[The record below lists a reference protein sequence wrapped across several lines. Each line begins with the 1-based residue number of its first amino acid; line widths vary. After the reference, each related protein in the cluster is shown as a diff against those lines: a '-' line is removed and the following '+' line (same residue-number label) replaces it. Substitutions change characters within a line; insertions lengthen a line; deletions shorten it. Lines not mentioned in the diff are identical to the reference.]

1 MNNSRALI
9 VFGAIIIFAIVI
21 LIRLINIQVIN
32 KEKYAQLAEQQ
43 QTSLEKIKAEFG
55 LILDRNNNLLVY
67 NRSDVSFYLDLNV
80 TNNKEKDSIAQ
91 KFSEVFEKSERYYLS
106 LMNKSKGTILL
117 QPKVQPSQ
125 LEKLKGFEFRGLY
138 YVPDPSRIYHHGSL
152 ASHILGF
159 VNKQNIFVSGISEFF
174 SKDLQGIEGYRKVY
188 KNSLGKVVSYDERE
202 MQPPVPG
209 NNLFLTIDKRYQ
221 AILEEELRKGMES
234 FKANSAIGI
243 IMNPNSGE
251 ILALSNL
258 DDYDPNFYWQYND
271 FQRRNRAITDTYEPG
286 STFKPFTFAAL
297 IDKNLLNL
305 NEKLFLEN
313 GRYKFQKTTI
323 RDPKAYSFLN
333 AEGVLVYSSNIGT
346 AKLVQRIKDDDYY
359 KFLRSLGFG
368 NLTSI
373 QINGETPGRLKKP
386 NNWTATSKS
395 FISFGYEVSVSP
407 IQLITAFSALING
420 GIL

>member
-202 MQPPVPG
+202 MQPPVPVITCFLLSIKDTR
-209 NNLFLTIDKRYQ
+209 LFLKKNYGKEWSHLKQ
-221 AILEEELRKGMES
+221 IL
-234 FKANSAIGI
+234 
-243 IMNPNSGE
+243 
-251 ILALSNL
+251 
-258 DDYDPNFYWQYND
+258 
-271 FQRRNRAITDTYEPG
+271 
-286 STFKPFTFAAL
+286 
-297 IDKNLLNL
+297 LL
-305 NEKLFLEN
+305 
-313 GRYKFQKTTI
+313 
-323 RDPKAYSFLN
+323 
-333 AEGVLVYSSNIGT
+333 V
-346 AKLVQRIKDDDYY
+346 
-359 KFLRSLGFG
+359 
-368 NLTSI
+368 
-373 QINGETPGRLKKP
+373 
-386 NNWTATSKS
+386 
-395 FISFGYEVSVSP
+395 
-407 IQLITAFSALING
+407 
-420 GIL
+420 